1 MSVHVARSADR
12 LELMDHHEI
21 GRQVRYWRK
30 RRGMTRR
37 QFADR
42 CGRSVAWVD
51 KIESGERAL
60 LRLPLLKIVAE
71 VLGVEP
77 FVLTGAAQV
86 SAATRCVDAV
96 EIGAIRQALQ
106 RVEAITGLY
115 GSSAETAPDTGRLR
129 QQAGY
134 LWTSFQYSHY
144 SVLGAQLPM
153 FLITAQDAVAA
164 SPAGQRTETE
174 TVMSLAYQVT
184 ASMLWK
190 LKEPDLAWLAAERA
204 MTIAER
210 TGDPLLISD
219 AARRVAHGLMATGH
233 TDPALALIGADM
245 DRLNAG
251 LGNASPE
258 YLSVYGMLPLMGA
271 VIAGRAGNA
280 VVARDLLAE
289 AAQVA
294 VLQGEDRNEHWTAFG
309 PTNVAVHRT
318 SIETAQTISA
328 DGLAAMP
335 RERRASHFLDV
346 ARSYAQCGQ
355 AAEAAEHLVTADRL
369 AEEEIRC
376 RPAAHDLITTLLTT
390 WPQRPPAHL
399 RQLATLAGLPT

>member
-1 MSVHVARSADR
+1 
-12 LELMDHHEI
+12 MDHHEI

-60 LRLPLLKIVAE
+60 LRLPLLETVAE

-77 FVLTGAAQV
+77 SVLTGAARA

-115 GSSAETAPDTGRLR
+115 GTSTETVSDVGPLR
-129 QQAGY
+129 RQAGY
-134 LWTSFQYSHY
+134 LWTSFQYSRY

-153 FLITAQDAVAA
+153 FLITAQDAVASA
-164 SPAGQRTETE
+164 PTEQLIDAQA
-174 TVMSLAYQVT
+174 VLSLAYQVT

-190 LKEPDLAWLAAERA
+190 LKEPDLAWLAAERG
-204 MTIAER
+204 MTLAER
-210 TGDPLLISD
+210 TGDPLLVSD

-233 TDPALALIGADM
+233 IGPALVLIGADM
-245 DRLNAG
+245 DRLNSG
-251 LGNASPE
+251 LGNASAE

-280 VVARDLLAE
+280 VAARDLLAG
-289 AAQVA
+289 AATVA
-294 VLQGEDRNEHWTAFG
+294 ERQGEDRNEHWTAFG

-318 SIETAQTISA
+318 SVLVELGEGGTAIECAQTISA

-346 ARSYAQCGQ
+346 ARGYALCGKPV
-355 AAEAAEHLVTADRL
+355 EAAEHLVVADRL

-376 RPAAHDLITTLLTT
+376 RPAARDLIATLLAT

-399 RQLATLAGLPT
+399 RRLAILAGLPT